1 MGINEIIMYIMMFF
15 MLIAAVDRILSQ
27 FGGSARFLGK
37 FGKSIEGSGGQF
49 EEGFMAMGALG
60 LAMVGMTALAPVLA
74 HVLGPVIIPVY
85 EMLGANPSMFAGTLL
100 ACDMGGFFLAKELAG
115 GDVAAW
121 LYSGLILGS
130 MMGPTIVFSI
140 PVALGIIEPSDRRYL
155 ALGVLAGIVTIP
167 IGCIAGG
174 LVAMYSGVQ
183 INGQPV
189 EFTFALILMNMIP
202 VIIVAILV
210 ALGLKF
216 IPEKMINGFQIFAKF
231 LVALITLGLAAAVV
245 KFLLGWELIPSLDP
259 IFMAPGD
266 KPGEVMRA
274 IEVIGSISCVLLGA
288 YPMVLLLTRWFE
300 KPLMSVGIDIGTTTT
315 QVIFSHLELVNR
327 AAVSQVPRYEFIKRE
342 ISWQSP
348 VFFTPVDK
356 QGGLKEAEL
365 KSLILEQY
373 QAAGIAPESVD
384 SGAII
389 ITGESA
395 KTRNARPAVMAL
407 SQSLGDFVVA
417 SAGPHLES
425 VIAGHGAGAQTLS
438 EQRLCRV
445 LNIDIGGGT
454 ANYALFDAGKISGT
468 ACLNVGG
475 RLLETDS
482 QGRVVYAHKPG
493 QMIVDEC
500 FGAGTDARSLTGA
513 QLVQVTRRMAALIVE
528 VIDGTLSP
536 LAQALMQTGLLPAG
550 VTPEIITL
558 SGGVGECYRHQ
569 PADPFCFADIGPLLA
584 TALHDHPR
592 LREMNVQFPAQ
603 TVRATVIGAGAHT
616 LSLSGSTIWLEGVQ
630 LPLRNLPVAIPIDET
645 DLVSAWQQ
653 ALLQLDLDPKT
664 DAYVLALPASLPVRY
679 AAVLTVINALVDFVA
694 RFPNPHPLLVVAG
707 QDFGKALGMLLRPQ
721 LQQLPLAVIDEVIVR
736 AGDYI
741 DIGTPLFGGS
751 VVPVTV
757 KSLAFPS

>member
-37 FGKSIEGSGGQF
+37 FGKSIEGAGGQF

-202 VIIVAILV
+202 VLIVAVLV

-245 KFLLGWELIPSLDP
+245 KFLLGWELIPGLDP
-259 IFMAPGD
+259 IFMA
-266 KPGEVMRA
+266 
-274 IEVIGSISCVLLGA
+274 
-288 YPMVLLLTRWFE
+288 
-300 KPLMSVGIDIGTTTT
+300 
-315 QVIFSHLELVNR
+315 
-327 AAVSQVPRYEFIKRE
+327 
-342 ISWQSP
+342 
-348 VFFTPVDK
+348 PVDK

-365 KSLILEQY
+365 KTLILEQY

-407 SQSLGDFVVA
+407 SRSLGDFVVA

-500 FGAGTDARSLTGA
+500 FGAGTDARSLTGG
-513 QLVQVTRRMAALIVE
+513 QLVQVTRRMAELIVE

-536 LAQALMQTGLLPAG
+536 LAQALMQTDLLPAG

-653 ALLQLDLDPKT
+653 ALIQLDLCPKT

>member
-49 EEGFMAMGALG
+49 EEGFMAMGALA

-245 KFLLGWELIPSLDP
+245 KFLLGWELIPGLDP

-300 KPLMSVGIDIGTTTT
+300 KPLMSVGKVLNMNNIAAAGMVATLANNIPMFGMMKQMDTRGKVINCAFAVSAAFALGDHLGFAAANMNAMIFPMIVGKLIGGVTAIGVAMMLVPKEDATATKTEAEGTIVNTRQLLSVGIDIGTTTT
-315 QVIFSHLELVNR
+315 QVIFSRLELVNR

-365 KSLILEQY
+365 KTLILEQY
-373 QAAGIAPESVD
+373 HAAGIEPESVD

-482 QGRVVYAHKPG
+482 HGRVVYAHKPG

-513 QLVQVTRRMAALIVE
+513 QLVQVTRRMAELIVE

-536 LAQALMQTGLLPAG
+536 LAQALMQTVCCPQ
-550 VTPEIITL
+550 V
-558 SGGVGECYRHQ
+558 
-569 PADPFCFADIGPLLA
+569 
-584 TALHDHPR
+584 
-592 LREMNVQFPAQ
+592 
-603 TVRATVIGAGAHT
+603 
-616 LSLSGSTIWLEGVQ
+616 
-630 LPLRNLPVAIPIDET
+630 
-645 DLVSAWQQ
+645 
-653 ALLQLDLDPKT
+653 
-664 DAYVLALPASLPVRY
+664 
-679 AAVLTVINALVDFVA
+679 
-694 RFPNPHPLLVVAG
+694 
-707 QDFGKALGMLLRPQ
+707 LRP
-721 LQQLPLAVIDEVIVR
+721 
-736 AGDYI
+736 
-741 DIGTPLFGGS
+741 
-751 VVPVTV
+751 
-757 KSLAFPS
+757 KSLRFLAAWANVIATSPPTRSVLPILARCWQLRCMTIRACVR